1 VEFARLVER
10 GLVATALFRND
21 VEDDRFLEGF
31 QVLEGLDE
39 MFTINRL
46 GLPKAL
52 RRCLGSTNVIE
63 SPNSGIRSRTR
74 RVKHWRDH
82 AMVVR
87 WVAASLLDME
97 TRFKKIMGYQQ
108 LWILDAKL
116 KDLAAEDAVDHT
128 TKVA

>member
-1 VEFARLVER
+1 MPTKASRSSSSW
-10 GLVATALFRND
+10 
-21 VEDDRFLEGF
+21 LE
-31 QVLEGLDE
+31 QEYPSAAASLLEGLDE

-63 SPNSGIRSRTR
+63 SPNSGIRSRTG
-74 RVKHWRDH
+74 RVKRWRDH

-97 TRFKKIMGYQQ
+97 KRFKRIMGYQQ
-108 LWILDAKL
+108 LWMLDAKL
-116 KDLAAEDAVDHT
+116 KHLAAEDAVDHT
-128 TKVA
+128 PKVA